1 MNLKKSINNKFGSR
15 HADTPTV
22 LQMEAVECGAASL
35 GMILGYHGLK
45 VPLEV
50 LRVECGVSRDGSK
63 ASNMLKAARKYG
75 LEAKGYKKEPHDLM
89 MMQMPVIIFWNF
101 NHFVVLEGFK
111 KGKALINDPASGKR
125 SIPMEDFDSSFT
137 GIVLTFAVT
146 DAFRKGGESDSIYS
160 ALAKRYS
167 SAGSAMT
174 YVVLAGLFLVIPGL
188 VVPAFSRVFIDN
200 ILVGQMTGWLRP
212 MLIGMAVTM
221 LIQGGLTWLQQ
232 HYLLRFETKLAISS
246 TAKFMTHIF
255 KLPIEFFSQRMPGEI
270 VSRIQLNDTV
280 ASLLSGELAVNFLN
294 AVMVVFYAAV
304 MMYYDVTLTLAGI
317 LIAVLN
323 IAALKLV
330 SSKRITVNQRFQMEA
345 GKLMGVSM
353 SGLSMIE
360 PLKAS
365 GGESDFFAKWAGQ
378 QAKVINAQQELAGPS
393 QMLMVV
399 TPFLMKMTTV
409 AILLIGGLKVMHGEM
424 TMGMLIAFQGLM
436 GSFINPFN
444 ALVGMGSLLQQTVSD
459 VKRLDDAMN
468 HKHADRFS
476 MDTEGGEQG
485 DRLRGVLEM
494 QDVSFGYSRL
504 EPPLITDFSLKI
516 YKGRKIAIVGGSGSG
531 KSTTA
536 KIASGLYTPWGGKI
550 LYDGKEINS
559 ISDSTLY
566 NGVAMVSQ
574 EIFIFEGTVKENISM
589 WDSTVPDA
597 DVLRAAKDACIHDD
611 IAVRPGGYK
620 SRVEE
625 GGGNFS
631 GGQRQRIEIARALV
645 KNPSVLILDEATSA
659 LDAQTEMKVV
669 ENVNRRGTTCLIV
682 AHRLS
687 TIRDCDEI
695 IVLSNGKIVQRG
707 THEEMKDQEDMP
719 YAELIKSY

>member
-1 MNLKKSINNKFGSR
+1 MNIKGLFKKISSG

-35 GMILGYHGLK
+35 GMILAYHGLK

-75 LEAKGYKKEPHDLM
+75 LEAKGYKKEPKDLM
-89 MMQMPVIIFWNF
+89 SMKMPVIIFWNF

-125 SIPMEDFDSSFT
+125 TVSMEDFDSSFT
-137 GIVLTFAVT
+137 GIVLTFDVT
-146 DAFRKGGESDSIYS
+146 PAFEKGGVSDSIYF
-160 ALAKRYS
+160 ALAKRFS
-167 SAGSAMT
+167 TAGSALT
-174 YVVLAGLFLVIPGL
+174 FVILAGLFLVIPGL

-200 ILVGQMTGWLRP
+200 ILVGQMTGWLKP
-212 MLIGMAVTM
+212 LLIGMAVTT
-221 LIQGGLTWLQQ
+221 LIQGGLTWLQE
-232 HYLLRFETKLAISS
+232 HYLLRFETKLAVSS
-246 TAKFMTHIF
+246 TAKFVTHIF

-270 VSRIQLNDTV
+270 VSRIQLNDAV
-280 ASLLSGELAVNFLN
+280 ASLLSGELAVNALN
-294 AVMVVFYAAV
+294 AVMVVFYAVV
-304 MMYYDVTLTLAGI
+304 MMYYDVTLTLVGI
-317 LIAVLN
+317 FIAVLN

-330 SSKRITVNQRFQMEA
+330 SAKRIAVNQKFQMEA

-378 QAKVINAQQELAGPS
+378 QAKVINAQQELAAPS
-393 QMLMVV
+393 QMLMVI
-399 TPFLMKMTTV
+399 TPFLIKMTTV

-436 GSFINPFN
+436 NSFINPFN
-444 ALVGMGSLLQQTVSD
+444 ELVGMGSLLQQTVSD

-468 HKHADRFS
+468 HKHSDRFLVNDERDS
-476 MDTEGGEQG
+476 RIDK
-485 DRLRGVLEM
+485 LRGVLEM
-494 QDVSFGYSRL
+494 QNVSFGYSRL
-504 EPPLITDFSLKI
+504 EPPLITDFSLKV

-531 KSTTA
+531 KSTVA
-536 KIASGLYTPWGGKI
+536 KIASGLYTQWDGKV
-550 LYDGKEINS
+550 LYDGIEIGR
-559 ISDSTLY
+559 ISDSALF
-566 NGVAMVSQ
+566 NSAAMVSQ
-574 EIFIFEGTVKENISM
+574 EIFIFEGTVKENIAM
-589 WDSTVPDA
+589 WDATIPDA
-597 DVLRAAKDACIHDD
+597 DILRAAKDACIHDD

-659 LDAQTEMKVV
+659 LDAQTEKTVV
-669 ENVNRRGTTCLIV
+669 ENINRRGITCLIV

-695 IVLSNGKIVQRG
+695 IVLSGGKIVQRG
-707 THEEMKDQEDMP
+707 THEEMKNQEDMP